1 MMASLWEIFQT
12 LGSVAGFVGLGTSA
26 AALWIVLGDRRRAWQ
41 RRRIVTRVLAR

>member
-1 MMASLWEIFQT
+1 MILPLEIFQT
-12 LGSVAGFVGLGTSA
+12 IVALVGCGTGC